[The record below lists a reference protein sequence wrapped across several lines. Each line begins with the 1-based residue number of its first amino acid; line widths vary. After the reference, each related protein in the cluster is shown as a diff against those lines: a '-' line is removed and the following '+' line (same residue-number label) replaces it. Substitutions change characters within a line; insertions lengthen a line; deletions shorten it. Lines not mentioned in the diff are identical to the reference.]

1 MKKPNLMT
9 DKHKQTILHTQLTQ
23 VKAGNDSLLG
33 LVLDLSSI
41 ANERKTIL
49 IASRGGNQFS
59 SKFGEVIPTHELE
72 NPGSS
77 FGWVMNESSIAMS
90 GYKLTEIGV
99 VCYNSK
105 TNIDK
110 RRLEYKTENSDDS
123 STQAPAEYYA
133 VLGQIS
139 IRTSEHNTVFPPP
152 VSWLVEG
159 QYVTWSGESNG
170 SKTLSVR
177 ISWTLKD
184 GNDSAFPQYN
194 IYAEKVANKLV
205 GKPAGNLEAAQEFL
219 GVARVKAFY
228 VADLAVASG
237 ISKVKF
243 IIQVC
248 SVDGSIQ
255 KMDESPFLELDVEDS
270 NLSA

>member
-1 MKKPNLMT
+1 MKSE
-9 DKHKQTILHTQLTQ
+9 
-23 VKAGNDSLLG
+23 NDSLLG
-33 LVLDLSSI
+33 LILDLSSI
-41 ANERKTIL
+41 VNKRKTIL
-49 IASRGGNQFS
+49 LASRRGNQFS
-59 SKFGEVIPTHELE
+59 SKFGEVITTHELE

-77 FGWVMNESSIAMS
+77 FGWVTNEGGIAMS

-105 TNIDK
+105 TNINE
-110 RRLEYKTENSDDS
+110 RRLEYKTESSDDS

-139 IRTSEHNTVFPPP
+139 IRTSEHNTVFPPS

-194 IYAEKVANKLV
+194 IYAENVANKLV
-205 GKPAGNLEAAQEFL
+205 GKPAGRNLEAAQEFL

-228 VADLAVASG
+228 VANLAVASG

-243 IIQVC
+243 TIQVC

-255 KMDESPFLELDVEDS
+255 KMDESPFLELDVED
-270 NLSA
+270 NILSALSM